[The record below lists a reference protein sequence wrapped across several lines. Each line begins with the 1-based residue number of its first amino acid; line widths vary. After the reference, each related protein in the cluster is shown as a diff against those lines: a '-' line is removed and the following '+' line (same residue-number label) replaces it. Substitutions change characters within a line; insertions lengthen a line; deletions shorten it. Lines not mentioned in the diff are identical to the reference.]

1 MVLPTPD
8 AAIAWRGDTATRSS
22 TRLAVVLNSAII
34 IQLGVVV
41 CKDII
46 LHRAATPNSCNR
58 DILVAMNVRNQQ
70 TTLLAQNIQST
81 MVGRL
86 QLSESRDKLS
96 DLKKHP
102 RTSKLFM
109 IV

>member
-41 CKDII
+41 FKDII

-58 DILVAMNVRNQQ
+58 DTLVAMHVRNQQ

-81 MVGRL
+81 VGRL